1 VIPSSSIT
9 CQQHQTQ
16 SLILRAAGSTLQG
29 QLVLRLSMTSTA
41 SALQWM
47 DWSGHCSDTRGR
59 CCCHTRGGL
68 PNSLIQYGRHD
79 ALSHCGSFPV
89 LLFLLASV
97 LLIARDILLPLS
109 ASLMI
114 TVVAFSRTVCLRSSL
129 FSPRHAFIV
138 LFHVF
143 IVCITPCAPLC
154 TRLYL
159 LVFVPFVLFALV
171 GHSK

>member
-1 VIPSSSIT
+1 MTISRNFVQVIPSSSIT

-41 SALQWM
+41 SALQWR
-47 DWSGHCSDTRGR
+47 DWSGHCLNTRGR

-97 LLIARDILLPLS
+97 RLIARDILLPLS

-114 TVVAFSRTVCLRSSL
+114 TVVVFLARCACVPLCFLQGTPLSSSSMSSL
-129 FSPRHAFIV
+129 SALLLV
-138 LFHVF
+138 LPCAL
-143 IVCITPCAPLC
+143 VCIC
-154 TRLYL
+154 
-159 LVFVPFVLFALV
+159 
-171 GHSK
+171 